1 MLLSCNITDCLMETK
16 LFQFPFVHKCMS
28 QGTFFSQCFGFFYK
42 IKCSFQSPSPSVIM
56 YDIKAL
62 GLWNIGSEFYVR
74 TFCSG
79 HSNAV
84 FAKKVHTNVDIM
96 SLYVVYTLI
105 DLHFEAAK
113 IVYRP
118 CMK

>member
-1 MLLSCNITDCLMETK
+1 
-16 LFQFPFVHKCMS
+16 
-28 QGTFFSQCFGFFYK
+28 
-42 IKCSFQSPSPSVIM
+42 M

-74 TFCSG
+74 SFCSG